1 MTMDRD
7 NRRVFVGQTISPH
20 RRLRQHVR
28 FSTLKMRADAK
39 SYKPFDQHF
48 HMDVVYTTT
57 RKYLADRMEETLI
70 RKYQSEPLK
79 SYNIMGMLKRKSTST

>member
-7 NRRVFVGQTISPH
+7 NGQVNLGMTISPH

-28 FSTLKMRADAK
+28 SPPLKMRADAK
-39 SYKPFDQHF
+39 SYKLFDQHF

-57 RKYLADRMEETLI
+57 QKYPTDRMEKTLI

-79 SYNIMGMLKRKSTST
+79 NYNIMRDRPSGDPLY